1 MADRLF
7 IAGPCVL
14 ESEETA
20 LETARMLSSV
30 FKGRPGVEWV
40 FKASFLKD
48 NRTSAGSFR
57 GPGMER
63 GLSILAAVREALSVR
78 VTTDVHESSQVE
90 RVAGVA
96 DIIQIPAFLCRQTSL
111 LEAAGS
117 TGLPVNVKKGQFMNP
132 WNMAGAVDKLRS
144 AGCPGVML
152 TERGSFFGYGD
163 LVVDFRSLSVMG
175 ALCDT
180 VILDVTHSLQRPGAA
195 GSASGGDREHAVRL
209 ARAAAAWGVDGLFFE
224 AHPRPSES
232 PSDRDT
238 ILGPEDSLSL
248 VDSAIRHWEGAR

>member
-20 LETARMLSSV
+20 LETARMLSSL
-30 FKGRPGVEWV
+30 FEGREGVEWV

-48 NRTSAGSFR
+48 NRTSPGSYR

-63 GLSILAAVREALSVR
+63 GLSILAAVREAFHVR

-90 RVAGVA
+90 SVAAVA

-117 TGLPVNVKKGQFMNP
+117 AGLPVNVKKGQFMNP
-132 WNMAGAVDKLRS
+132 LNMAGAVEKLRS
-144 AGCPGVML
+144 AGCPCVML

-163 LVVDFRSLSVMG
+163 LVVDFRSLSVMA

-195 GSASGGDREHAVRL
+195 GSSSGGDRGHAMRL

-224 AHPRPSES
+224 AHPRPGES

-238 ILGPEDSLSL
+238 ILGQGDSLAL
-248 VDSAIRHWEGAR
+248 VDAAIRHWEGAR